1 MALAAGALIVI
12 AMIFGPSLWVK
23 FVMRRYSTEKP
34 EMPGT
39 GGELAKHLIKRFSL
53 KDVEVETTELGD
65 HYDPIEKKVRLSREH
80 YESKSLTAVAIA
92 AHEVGHAIQDHQG
105 DRRLATRTKMVPIV
119 NLLARWSVVII
130 SLSPVIG
137 IITRHPIPF
146 SLLLFPI
153 GLSGFIARMMITCSL
168 IHCQLNLMQVFLKHY
183 PILREGDYVSQS
195 NEKAVSHVLRA
206 AALTY
211 VSAALA
217 DILNLNRWTFIFFKA
232 MKSLNKDLS
241 FIIVNAI
248 FLVGNIFFWFFFEL
262 GFLLI
267 TELNSLRT
275 TNTTYKI

>member
-12 AMIFGPSLWVK
+12 AVIFGPSLWVK
-23 FVMRRYSTEKP
+23 LVMSRYSSEKP

-53 KDVEVETTELGD
+53 KDVEVEITEVGE

-105 DRRLATRTKMVPIV
+105 DKRLATRTKMVPIV

-146 SLLLFPI
+146 SLLLFI
-153 GLSGFIARMMITCSL
+153 GLSGFIARMMMHAVTLPIEFDASFSKAL
-168 IHCQLNLMQVFLKHY
+168 
-183 PILREGDYVSQS
+183 PILREGD
-195 NEKAVSHVLRA
+195 
-206 AALTY
+206 
-211 VSAALA
+211 
-217 DILNLNRWTFIFFKA
+217 
-232 MKSLNKDLS
+232 
-241 FIIVNAI
+241 
-248 FLVGNIFFWFFFEL
+248 
-262 GFLLI
+262 
-267 TELNSLRT
+267 
-275 TNTTYKI
+275 

>member
-1 MALAAGALIVI
+1 MALAAGALIVL

-65 HYDPIEKKVRLSREH
+65 HYDPIEKKVRLLPEH
-80 YESKSLTAVAIA
+80 YGSKSLTAIAIA

-105 DRRLATRTKMVPIV
+105 DKRLATRTKMVPIV
-119 NLLARWSVVII
+119 NLLARWSVVVI

-146 SLLLFPI
+146 SLLLFL
-153 GLSGFIARMMITCSL
+153 GLSGFIARMMVHAVTLPIEFDASFSKAL
-168 IHCQLNLMQVFLKHY
+168 
-183 PILREGDYVSQS
+183 PILREGNYVSQS

-217 DILNLNRWTFIFFKA
+217 DILNLSRWIFI
-232 MKSLNKDLS
+232 
-241 FIIVNAI
+241 
-248 FLVGNIFFWFFFEL
+248 
-262 GFLLI
+262 LL
-267 TELNSLRT
+267 RR
-275 TNTTYKI
+275 

>member
-1 MALAAGALIVI
+1 MALVAGALIVL

-53 KDVEVETTELGD
+53 KDVEVEITELGD
-65 HYDPIEKKVRLSREH
+65 HYDPIEKKVRLLPEH
-80 YESKSLTAVAIA
+80 YGSKSLTAIAIA

-105 DRRLATRTKMVPIV
+105 DKRLATRTKMVPIV

-146 SLLLFPI
+146 SLLLFI
-153 GLSGFIARMMITCSL
+153 GLSGFIARMMMHAVTLPIEFDASFSKAL
-168 IHCQLNLMQVFLKHY
+168 

-217 DILNLNRWTFIFFKA
+217 DILNLSRWIFI
-232 MKSLNKDLS
+232 
-241 FIIVNAI
+241 
-248 FLVGNIFFWFFFEL
+248 
-262 GFLLI
+262 LL
-267 TELNSLRT
+267 RR
-275 TNTTYKI
+275 

>member
-1 MALAAGALIVI
+1 MALAAGALIVL

-53 KDVEVETTELGD
+53 KDVEVEITELGD
-65 HYDPIEKKVRLSREH
+65 HYDPIEKKVRLLREH

-105 DRRLATRTKMVPIV
+105 DKRLATRTKMVPIV

-146 SLLLFPI
+146 SLLLFI
-153 GLSGFIARMMITCSL
+153 GLSGFIARMMIHAVTLPIEFDASFSKAL
-168 IHCQLNLMQVFLKHY
+168 
-183 PILREGDYVSQS
+183 PILREGNYVSQS

-217 DILNLNRWTFIFFKA
+217 DILNLGRWAFI
-232 MKSLNKDLS
+232 
-241 FIIVNAI
+241 
-248 FLVGNIFFWFFFEL
+248 
-262 GFLLI
+262 LL
-267 TELNSLRT
+267 RR
-275 TNTTYKI
+275 

>member
-1 MALAAGALIVI
+1 MAIAAGALIVL
-12 AMIFGPSLWVK
+12 AVIFGPSLWVK
-23 FVMRRYSTEKP
+23 FVMRRYSNEQP

-53 KDVEVETTELGD
+53 KDVEVEITELGD
-65 HYDPIEKKVRLSREH
+65 HYDPIEKKVRLLPEH
-80 YESKSLTAVAIA
+80 YGSKSLTAIAIA
-92 AHEVGHAIQDHQG
+92 AHEVGHAIQDQQG
-105 DRRLATRTKMVPIV
+105 DKRLATRTKMVPIV

-146 SLLLFPI
+146 SLLLFI
-153 GLSGFIARMMITCSL
+153 GLSGFIARMMIHAVTLPIEFDASFSKAL
-168 IHCQLNLMQVFLKHY
+168 

-217 DILNLNRWTFIFFKA
+217 DILNLSRWIFI
-232 MKSLNKDLS
+232 
-241 FIIVNAI
+241 
-248 FLVGNIFFWFFFEL
+248 
-262 GFLLI
+262 LL
-267 TELNSLRT
+267 RR
-275 TNTTYKI
+275 

>member
-1 MALAAGALIVI
+1 MALAAGALIVL

-53 KDVEVETTELGD
+53 KDVEVEITDLGD
-65 HYDPIEKKVRLSREH
+65 HYDPIEKKVRLLREH

-105 DRRLATRTKMVPIV
+105 DKRLATRTKMVPIV

-137 IITRHPIPF
+137 IITRHPMPF
-146 SLLLFPI
+146 SLLLFL
-153 GLSGFIARMMITCSL
+153 GLSGFIARMMVHAVTLPIEFDASFSKAL
-168 IHCQLNLMQVFLKHY
+168 
-183 PILREGDYVSQS
+183 PILREGNYVSQS

-217 DILNLNRWTFIFFKA
+217 DILNLSRWIFI
-232 MKSLNKDLS
+232 
-241 FIIVNAI
+241 
-248 FLVGNIFFWFFFEL
+248 
-262 GFLLI
+262 LL
-267 TELNSLRT
+267 RR
-275 TNTTYKI
+275 